1 MIPAEKTLRKLL
13 WNLKLVG
20 YSSLCN
26 HLYTVLMLFEKRY
39 LIGNN
44 FLKKKFFRED
54 SRILSDNLKLTF
66 QNLRPISSPQG
77 FEKENR
83 NQFW

>member
-1 MIPAEKTLRKLL
+1 
-13 WNLKLVG
+13 
-20 YSSLCN
+20 
-26 HLYTVLMLFEKRY
+26 MLFEKRY

-44 FLKKKFFRED
+44 FFKRKFFRED

>member
-1 MIPAEKTLRKLL
+1 
-13 WNLKLVG
+13 
-20 YSSLCN
+20 
-26 HLYTVLMLFEKRY
+26 MLFEKRY

-44 FLKKKFFRED
+44 FFKKKFFRED

-83 NQFW
+83 NQFWKTIILQLWPSISKGANEVQIR